1 MTVTAGVPRARRAR
15 PPSSPAAHEPP
26 LEAGLHDAALRQ
38 EVSDLRG
45 LLALSLLMTS
55 RSDEEEI
62 VHIVATAVPALIP
75 VRPIGIQL
83 VDNRSRWVAIAG
95 PCATAGVRSSLSKEL
110 RRLSSDGGEV
120 RVPGESWA
128 WALPL
133 RSLGDVMGHLVVVAD
148 TEPSPTT
155 MLMLRSLA
163 QQTGTALA
171 NARLHAR
178 NLEANAELAR
188 TVGALRYKTAIHE
201 ALTEVELSGA
211 GLDGIVSALHEVTGR
226 AACIESSGGEPLAA
240 AGPVEPWVPTRD
252 RRGQVVQRALR
263 VGHPIRIDG
272 RLLTAARPRP
282 DVVGVLWLDDA
293 DGSADDQEIVA
304 LEHARTVLSIELS
317 RLYGLA
323 ETELRLGR
331 DLAADLVGGVGDDAM
346 RRARALGY
354 DLSRAHAVVV
364 VEPGRRAAADD
375 PLALTAQSAA
385 LQQLREPGGPPV
397 LLLQRESAVVAVV
410 PVDVSDD
417 DAPLESLASSLGP
430 AARVAVGGAC
440 HDPAALPTS
449 LRQAQ
454 VALRIAEHAAS
465 ASRVVRFEQLGVYRL
480 LAESADPGSLDDMV
494 ASWLGPLVEHDRM
507 RGSELVRTLARFLD
521 HGGNYDATAD
531 SLLIGRTTVRY
542 RLRRIRELTGYDL
555 SDPETR
561 FQLQLA
567 VRAHAARQALG

>member
-1 MTVTAGVPRARRAR
+1 MTVVAGAPRTRTPRRGVPQQR
-15 PPSSPAAHEPP
+15 PEPSDAA
-26 LEAGLHDAALRQ
+26 LHDAALRQ

-55 RSDEEEI
+55 RRDEEEI

-83 VDNRSRWVAIAG
+83 VDERTRWVATTG
-95 PCATAGVRSSLSKEL
+95 PGAAAGVRSALSKEL
-110 RRLSSDGGEV
+110 RRLPADGGSV
-120 RVPGESWA
+120 KVAGEEWA

-148 TEPSPTT
+148 GEPSSTT

-163 QQTGTALA
+163 QQTGIALA

-188 TVGALRYKTAIHE
+188 TVEALRYKSAIHE
-201 ALTEVELSGA
+201 ALTEVELSGS

-226 AACIESSGGEPLAA
+226 AACVQSASGEVLAE
-240 AGPVEPWVPTRD
+240 AGGDEPWVPARD
-252 RRGQVVQRALR
+252 RREHVVQRALR

-282 DVVGVLWLDDA
+282 DVVGVLWIADSDGDA
-293 DGSADDQEIVA
+293 GDQEIVA

-317 RLYGLA
+317 RQHSLA

-331 DLAADLVGGVGDDAM
+331 DLAADLLAGIGDDAQ

-354 DLSRAHAVVV
+354 DLSRPHAAVV
-364 VEPGRRAAADD
+364 VEPGPRAAADD
-375 PLALTAQSAA
+375 PLVLEAQTAAMR
-385 LQQLREPGGPPV
+385 LLREPGGPPV
-397 LLLQRESAVVAVV
+397 LLVQRESAVVAVV

-417 DAPLESLASSLGP
+417 DVALRSLASRLGP
-430 AARVAVGGAC
+430 AARVAVGGMC
-440 HDPAALPTS
+440 HDPASLPAS

-454 VALRIAEHAAS
+454 VALRISRHAGS
-465 ASRVVRFEQLGVYRL
+465 ASSVVRFERLGVYRL
-480 LAESADPGSLDDMV
+480 LAESADPAGLEDLV
-494 ASWLGPLVEHDRM
+494 RSWLGPLVDYDADRN
-507 RGSELVRTLARFLD
+507 SDLVRTLASFLD

-531 SLLIGRTTVRY
+531 ALTIGRTTVRY

-561 FQLQLA
+561 FQLHLA
-567 VRAHAARQALG
+567 VRAHATRQALA